1 MIGHIRILIAAAL
14 PIVAFALTPNA
25 AMAQSYSGNYPLTV
39 TQSHRANGTYCLTL
53 TDDGSLG
60 FPHSG
65 EASLSGEKV
74 GGNLPYGTFQLIG
87 QILVVTIDQPG
98 DSGQNAGLVFTAP
111 ARNGNVGKGV
121 YEQVYGG
128 EEFDSGVLA
137 FGIRGGC

>member
-1 MIGHIRILIAAAL
+1 VLVIAAFAVL
-14 PIVAFALTPNA
+14 HSVAV
-25 AMAQSYSGNYPLTV
+25 AQSYTGNYPLTV
-39 TQSHRANGTYCLTL
+39 TKSQHANGTYCLTL

-87 QILVVTIDQPG
+87 QLLIVTIQQPG
-98 DSGQNAGLVFTAP
+98 DSGQNAGLVFIAP
-111 ARNGNVGKGV
+111 SRSGTIGKGV

-137 FGIRGGC
+137 YGAKGGCQ